1 MRHPILLRIG
11 GTVRPAGGE
20 TKRRRR
26 WSWRKLLNN
35 IGGAVM
41 LLLVVAA
48 FCVVAG
54 LFVLPFALWLLSPV
68 LR

>member
-1 MRHPILLRIG
+1 MRHQALLRIG
-11 GTVRPAGGE
+11 GTIRPTE

-26 WSWRKLLNN
+26 WNWNKFLRN

-41 LLLVVAA
+41 ILLVVAA

-68 LR
+68 LK